1 MVDVTSRERTQVQS
15 GIQSP
20 TQHFIYTT
28 LRGIYIHMWGGK
40 IQGSR
45 GDSGRERSSHT
56 LVLHHTNPHTNT
68 LVIQSRKVGI
78 KSGETVHKERQ
89 ILKRQTHEMSRKL
102 ETNTNVSH
110 SIIQQ

>member
-1 MVDVTSRERTQVQS
+1 MSRVGRGLRCRVEFKVQHS
-15 GIQSP
+15 TLF
-20 TQHFIYTT
+20 TQHYVEYIYT
-28 LRGIYIHMWGGK
+28 HVGGK

-45 GDSGRERSSHT
+45 GDSGRERSSQN
-56 LVLHHTNPHTNT
+56 LGLHHTNPHTNT

>member
-1 MVDVTSRERTQVQS
+1 MSRVGRGLRCRVEFKVQHS
-15 GIQSP
+15 ALF
-20 TQHFIYTT
+20 TQHYVEYIYTHV
-28 LRGIYIHMWGGK
+28 RGK

-45 GDSGRERSSHT
+45 GDSGRERSSQK

-89 ILKRQTHEMSRKL
+89 ILLTNSR
-102 ETNTNVSH
+102 NVTKARTQH
-110 SIIQQ
+110 